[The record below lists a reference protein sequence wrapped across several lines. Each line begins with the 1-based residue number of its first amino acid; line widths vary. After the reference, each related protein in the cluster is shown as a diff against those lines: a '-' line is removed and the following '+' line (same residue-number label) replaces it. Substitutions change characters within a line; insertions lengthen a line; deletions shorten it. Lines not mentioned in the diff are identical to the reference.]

1 MIADSQGSSKVGRRQ
16 IKLEKPGEKS
26 PGFFVFLCHGVGT
39 AVGHDCR
46 MLDLTKDQRS
56 LIVGSLLGDGSMRC
70 KKNALLEINHCLKQ
84 RSYVDWKWR
93 LLRNLVRTPPKA
105 RSGNGGRQAY
115 RFTTLSLPQL
125 TPFYEAF
132 YIAGHKAVPDLELTP
147 LALAV
152 WFMDDGCKSHRSVYL
167 NTQQFDKCSQASLLC
182 SLDAQLGLKAS
193 LNRDKS
199 YFRIRVAVK
208 SMDRFRLLVKPYL
221 LDEFAYKL
229 P

>member
-1 MIADSQGSSKVGRRQ
+1 M
-16 IKLEKPGEKS
+16 
-26 PGFFVFLCHGVGT
+26 F
-39 AVGHDCR
+39 
-46 MLDLTKDQRS
+46 DLTKDQRS
-56 LIVGSLLGDGSMRC
+56 IIVGSLLGDGSMRC

-84 RSYVDWKWR
+84 RSYVDWKWQ
-93 LLRNLVRTPPKA
+93 LLENLVRTPPKA
-105 RSGNGGRQAY
+105 RSGNAGRQAY

-132 YIAGHKAVPDLELTP
+132 YMGGRKAVPEIELTP

-152 WFMDDGCKSHRSVYL
+152 WFMDDGCKSHRAVYL
-167 NTQQFDKCSQASLLC
+167 NTQQFDKSSQALL
-182 SLDAQLGLKAS
+182 LDNLNAQLGVKAS

-208 SMDRFRLLVKPYL
+208 SMERFRDLVKPYL

-229 P
+229 PDR